1 MTETSKKKKKLKN
14 ATEALDKSQL
24 DAKEVIADLV
34 SNTTNIAVAG
44 ERGRAKSSFINVVRG
59 LRDDEEG
66 AAPGG
71 QEEPAA
77 EPTKYPNPKYP
88 DVRIWDLPA
97 PPAPDFDPE
106 EYLEDMRLG
115 RYCSFIIAAS
125 ETIDHSYYTLSAAVM
140 ATNKPLY
147 FIILASPGESPE
159 CLQERKRRSV
169 EGFKTRGMEAPRLFL
184 VSSWALRRLEFVDL
198 LQALQTDLS
207 EMKMNKLLISLPAFA
222 APVLRMKSKAFRNDI
237 MREAHTSGGMP
248 AVPFLGVGSKPDLR
262 GLETLLTR
270 IRESFGLDRASL
282 ERLAKQVDQPVEQ
295 LRAALSSE
303 ISSEV
308 SRSLVKK
315 LLAQVKS
322 QDSAAARVL
331 DSSPAGGKKVNKRF
345 SAKYR
350 MLKSAMDELEKD
362 AEAVLEKAWGG
373 KD

>member
-1 MTETSKKKKKLKN
+1 MTETSKKKKKKLKN
-14 ATEALDKSQL
+14 VTETLDQSQL

-44 ERGRAKSSFINVVRG
+44 EQGRAKSSFINAVRG
-59 LRDDEEG
+59 LGDDEEG
-66 AAPGG
+66 AAPGR
-71 QEEPAA
+71 QDEPAA

-125 ETIDHSYYTLSAAVM
+125 ETVDQSYYTLSAAVM

-147 FIILASPGESPE
+147 FIILASPGESSE

-207 EMKMNKLLISLPAFA
+207 EMKMNKLLISLPAVA

-237 MREAHTSGGMP
+237 MREAHNSGGM
-248 AVPFLGVGSKPDLR
+248 PFLGVGSKPDLR

-270 IRESFGLDRASL
+270 IQESFGLDRASL

-308 SRSLVKK
+308 SKSLVKK

-322 QDSAAARVL
+322 QDSAAARAL
-331 DSSPAGGKKVNKRF
+331 DSSPAGGKKVNRRF
-345 SAKYR
+345 SAKYG